1 MMCLPYIQMNM
12 LALDLGLLS
21 LVICLTPCCSCMD
34 RPIKHTGRVAAF
46 IYIYTW
52 TLQNC
57 DLTEHH
63 FIESMIHAL
72 QIASITTHKAYN
84 DICLADCFYH
94 NLQGLQW
101 YMSCR
106 LLLSQLTRPTMIHA
120 LQIASITT
128 YKAYNDTKRK
138 LSKEYIQF

>member
-1 MMCLPYIQMNM
+1 MQGKKEAISMTCFIRTAPINQPKITFFIIITVGIFNITMYPKWTNWIMMCLPYIQMNM

-72 QIASITTHKAYN
+72 QIASITT
-84 DICLADCFYH
+84 
-94 NLQGLQW
+94 
-101 YMSCR
+101 
-106 LLLSQLTRPTMIHA
+106 
-120 LQIASITT
+120 